1 MTNNTK
7 KRFATSKLWAKHVVF
22 IFFITLSNY
31 SLAYISESP
40 ETRNLPIKSDKPQLQ
55 IDHQTAKQIITDIR
69 TDKLDYLKN
78 EKELKQVFEAT
89 ISQNW
94 QDLHLEAAA
103 LYAELLF
110 RQEDYDKQSAHIN
123 YYLQTQPLPKKWDL
137 YLLFLESKL
146 KYLSRQDD
154 QTSAKIIIQKFER
167 WLPNRTSKEK
177 IIIFRA
183 LAYYYTVVDDLKKT
197 LNVALE
203 GLELAVTDGD
213 LASQGFFLR
222 KISDAYNYFEEKDKA
237 IEYAKKAVYTY
248 EQTQDQLFTSK
259 AYWSLGNA
267 FLEMGNVEEA
277 LNYITK
283 ALTYFKAVG
292 INKGIVFAQYSIAD
306 IYTQQGDYDK
316 ALIMLD
322 KNIATAKAAGV
333 FDMQLASMILTSDIY
348 IKKQQFETADEI
360 SDEVFVLLDK
370 FTRSIYKSNF
380 LSKRYELKRRLGHI
394 DKAFEAIEQELFY
407 TKKHLEA
414 TSENNIKTLKVKF
427 EVQEKEEQIINL
439 EHEKNISE
447 LKVQQEYQQKII
459 WRLSASMAFILV
471 LVSLFLFYKQ
481 ARQRK
486 KYHAISLTDYLTNSP
501 NRRAIMR
508 IAEKSITEA
517 QVTIAIVD
525 LDYFKRVN
533 DICGHDFGDL
543 VLIAFARAAT
553 KTLREKDKFGRYGG
567 EEWLFVLNTT
577 DKSAIEKIFTRLVE
591 NFSNYC
597 IDIKVRNPLIN
608 WDITFSMGAAISTST
623 NNQLDEVI
631 KHADALLYQAK
642 ENGRNQLVVN

>member
-1 MTNNTK
+1 MTNYTK
-7 KRFATSKLWAKHVVF
+7 KYSAIYQHWTKHIVF
-22 IFFITLSNY
+22 VFFVILSNP
-31 SLAYISESP
+31 SFAYFSEP
-40 ETRNLPIKSDKPQLQ
+40 PAAQYTQAKPGTLK
-55 IDHQTAKQIITDIR
+55 IDHQTAKKIINDIR
-69 TDKLDYLKN
+69 TDKIDYLKN
-78 EKELKQVFEAT
+78 EEQLQQVFEE
-89 ISQNW
+89 SKKQNW

-110 RQEDYDKQSAHIN
+110 RQEDYEKQNNHIN
-123 YYLQTQPLPKKWDL
+123 NYLENTSLPKEWDL

-154 QTSAKIIIQKFER
+154 QTPAKIIIQKFER
-167 WLPNRTSKEK
+167 WLPNRTPKEK

-203 GLELAVTDGD
+203 GLELASTDND
-213 LASQGFFLR
+213 LSSQGFFLR

-237 IEYAKKAVYTY
+237 LEYSKKAVYTY
-248 EQTQDQLFTSK
+248 EKTQDQLFTSK

-267 FLEMGNVEEA
+267 LLEMGEIEEA

-283 ALTYFKAVG
+283 ALSYFKAVD
-292 INKGIVFAQYSIAD
+292 IHKGIVFAQYSIAD
-306 IYTQQGDYDK
+306 IHFQQGNYKK
-316 ALIMLD
+316 ALTLLD
-322 KNIATAKAAGV
+322 DNIATAKAAGV
-333 FDMQLASMILTSDIY
+333 FDMQLASIILTSDIY
-348 IKKQQFETADEI
+348 IAKEQFETANAI
-360 SDEVFVLLDK
+360 SDEVFILLDK

-380 LSKRYELKRRLGHI
+380 LTKRYQLKRHLKLT
-394 DKAFEAIEQELFY
+394 DEAFKAIEQEIFY
-407 TKKHLEA
+407 TKKHLQA

-427 EVQEKEEQIINL
+427 EVKQKEEQIINL

-459 WRLSASMAFILV
+459 WRLSAGMAFILV

-486 KYHAISLTDYLTNSP
+486 KYHAMSLTDYLTNSP

-508 IAEKSITEA
+508 IAEKSIIEA

-525 LDYFKRVN
+525 LDYFKRIN
-533 DICGHDFGDL
+533 DTCGHDFGDL
-543 VLIAFARAAT
+543 ILIAFARAAT

-567 EEWLFVLNTT
+567 EEWLFILNTT

-597 IDIKVRNPLIN
+597 IDIRVQNPLIN

>member
-1 MTNNTK
+1 MTDNTK
-7 KRFATSKLWAKHVVF
+7 KHFATNRQWAKHIVF
-22 IFFITLSNY
+22 IFFITLSNS

-40 ETRNLPIKSDKPQLQ
+40 AVKNTPIESTRSTM
-55 IDHQTAKQIITDIR
+55 DHQTAKQIINDIR
-69 TDKLDYLKN
+69 ADKLDYLKN
-78 EKELKQVFEAT
+78 EVQLQQAFEE
-89 ISQNW
+89 SKKQNW

-110 RQEDYDKQSAHIN
+110 RQEDYKKQNTHIN
-123 YYLQTQPLPKKWDL
+123 HYLENQSLPKKWDL
-137 YLLFLESKL
+137 YLLFFESKL

-154 QTSAKIIIQKFER
+154 QTPAKVIIKNFED
-167 WLPNRTSKEK
+167 WLPARTTKQK

-203 GLELAVTDGD
+203 GLELAVADGD

-237 IEYAKKAVYTY
+237 LEYAKKAVYIY

-267 FLEMGNVEEA
+267 FLEIGKIEEA

-283 ALTYFKAVG
+283 ALTYFKAVD

-306 IYTQQGDYDK
+306 IQFKQGDYDK
-316 ALIMLD
+316 ALIILD
-322 KNIATAKAAGV
+322 ENIATAKAAGV

-348 IKKQQFETADEI
+348 IAKGQFEIANAI

-380 LSKRYELKRRLGHI
+380 LSKRYQLKRQLGLI
-394 DKAFEAIEQELFY
+394 DEAFEAIEQELFY

-427 EVQEKEEQIINL
+427 EVQEKEEQILHL

-447 LKVQQEYQQKII
+447 LKAQQEYQQKII
-459 WRLSASMAFILV
+459 WRLSAGMAFILV

-486 KYHAISLTDYLTNSP
+486 KYHAIALTDYLTNSP
-501 NRRAIMR
+501 NRRGIMR
-508 IAEKSITEA
+508 IAGKSILEA
-517 QVTIAIVD
+517 ETTIAIID

-533 DICGHDFGDL
+533 DTCGHDVGDL
-543 VLIAFARAAT
+543 VLIAFARAAS
-553 KTLREKDKFGRYGG
+553 KTLRENDKFGRYGG

-577 DKSAIEKIFTRLVE
+577 DKLAIENIFTRLVE

-597 IDIKVRNPLIN
+597 IEIRAQNPLIN